1 MSNALLLDSLELGSE
16 TLKHAPVIKLGP
28 VAPEHPKPSSVNDPP
43 FMRSTWHKDPT
54 NISSLSGWVAYQHM
68 FKGET
73 RPREGRPTA
82 YPAWKQHA
90 FILPR
95 AIAPMVVQ
103 HISIKYFRLS
113 WPMWM
118 AAIVY
123 IIAFIAFVAMLAFHM
138 NTLALKYGFLD
149 GQVPRDGVPDAR
161 LKLTM
166 LGIFFVATVRPLFCC
181 FIAYDRFEMPYT
193 TPWLPVHMFLYTV
206 IFDFWFY
213 IYHRAMH
220 EIDFLWR
227 FHKTVRV
234 PNDPACL
241 MTIYDFLNA
250 ILICSSLDH
259 EEEVICILIIPLL
272 AYLIYPV
279 DFPTL
284 WMSSVYITYSEQ
296 QPVTGPVL
304 RPFGVEMIGEDHDL
318 HHRNGWRKSFNYGK
332 QTRIWDKLLGT
343 ARPRLEMVDENV
355 DW

>member
-1 MSNALLLDSLELGSE
+1 M
-16 TLKHAPVIKLGP
+16 
-28 VAPEHPKPSSVNDPP
+28 
-43 FMRSTWHKDPT
+43 
-54 NISSLSGWVAYQHM
+54 
-68 FKGET
+68 
-73 RPREGRPTA
+73 
-82 YPAWKQHA
+82 
-90 FILPR
+90 
-95 AIAPMVVQ
+95 
-103 HISIKYFRLS
+103 KYFRLS

-123 IIAFIAFVAMLAFHM
+123 SIAFITFVAMLAFHM
-138 NTLALKYGFLD
+138 NALALKHGFLD

-181 FIAYDRFEMPYT
+181 FIAYDRFEMPYIA
-193 TPWLPVHMFLYTV
+193 PWLPVHMFLYTV

-213 IYHRAMH
+213 IYHRTMH

-227 FHKTVRV
+227 FHKTHH
-234 PNDPACL
+234 
-241 MTIYDFLNA
+241 MTKHPSTLLSAFA
-250 ILICSSLDH
+250 DH
-259 EEEVICILIIPLL
+259 EEEVIGILIIPLL
-272 AYLIYPV
+272 AYLLYPV

-284 WMSSVYITYSEQ
+284 WISLMYITYTEVVGHSGVRLYQQ
-296 QPVTGPVL
+296 QPVAGPIL

-343 ARPRLEMVDENV
+343 AQPRLEMVDENV